1 MEKLTNV
8 TSTFSVFGNVSD
20 LLSKVEAIKEFLQD
34 YKHEES
40 KGTLPNGLPTVSH
53 VFHKANKAVI
63 IRSYRLDIQFGYNEE
78 TNDTVEDFLAFVN
91 ESVAKLSSLANSKF
105 NRVAYTDAT
114 FVRKNDENMKK
125 FNEAFNVA
133 NIFGSNGDELQL
145 RVNNIT
151 EVSGETTNAVT
162 VIQNGAVQKK
172 TQGETTPQAREEV
185 IFVNNDINSS
195 AFSREPRFT
204 WDASLK
210 LLSDYIMLAKERTEK
225 VINKF

>member
-1 MEKLTNV
+1 
-8 TSTFSVFGNVSD
+8 
-20 LLSKVEAIKEFLQD
+20 
-34 YKHEES
+34 
-40 KGTLPNGLPTVSH
+40 
-53 VFHKANKAVI
+53 
-63 IRSYRLDIQFGYNEE
+63 
-78 TNDTVEDFLAFVN
+78 
-91 ESVAKLSSLANSKF
+91 
-105 NRVAYTDAT
+105 
-114 FVRKNDENMKK
+114 MKK